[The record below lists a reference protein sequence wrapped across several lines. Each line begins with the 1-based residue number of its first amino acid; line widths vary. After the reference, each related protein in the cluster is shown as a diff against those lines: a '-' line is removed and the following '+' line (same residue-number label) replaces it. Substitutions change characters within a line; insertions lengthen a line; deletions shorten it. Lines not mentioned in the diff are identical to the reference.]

1 MRHANAVWTGHG
13 MKITVYATENLP
25 LRFILTPRC
34 MQPSADCVHQ
44 VGPIHSLGNLEIG
57 EDLLNAISHHVP
69 GFAGEFEYVVDGK
82 HAIRYIEAL
91 LQGANLGEHPAGLAA
106 ASRNSQME
114 NA

>member
-1 MRHANAVWTGHG
+1 
-13 MKITVYATENLP
+13 MKITVYATETLP

-44 VGPIHSLGNLEIG
+44 VGPIYSLGNLEIG
-57 EDLLNAISHHVP
+57 EDLLNAISHQVP

-91 LQGANLGEHPAGLAA
+91 LQGANLSEHPEGLTA
-106 ASRNSQME
+106 ASRDME
-114 NA
+114 SESA